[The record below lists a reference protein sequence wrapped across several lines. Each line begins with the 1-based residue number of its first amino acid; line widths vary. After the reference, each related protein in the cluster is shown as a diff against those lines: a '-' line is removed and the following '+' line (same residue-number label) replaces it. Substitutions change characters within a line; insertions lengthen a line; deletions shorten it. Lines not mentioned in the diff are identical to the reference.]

1 MFESLSLTA
10 NLAAFAASGAVVW
23 FAGSGIA
30 RCADAV
36 ARRTDFGEAAIGILL
51 LGAVTSLPELAVAV
65 TATLE
70 GHPALSVGDVLG
82 SASINLLIL
91 ALADAVLGRKALTS
105 TLPSTRVLLQ
115 GVLSTMLF
123 VVAAGAAVTGDAPF
137 LGMGVGSWLLV
148 AGYAVCLRILIVA
161 GDRKSWVPARR
172 PRTKADSHAR
182 EQDDTSAGA
191 LAAKTAGFAAL
202 ILAGGFVLAQSAAAI
217 AAQTGL
223 GANIVGTVMLAAAT
237 SLPEISTVV
246 AAVRLKRYEMAIS
259 DIFGTNL
266 FNVTIIAVVDALHP
280 GPPVLGEIGAF
291 AAFAALL
298 AGLLTLVFVVGALER
313 RDRTVLRMGYDSLA
327 AIVVYLAGIAVLYQL
342 R

>member
-1 MFESLSLTA
+1 
-10 NLAAFAASGAVVW
+10 
-23 FAGSGIA
+23 
-30 RCADAV
+30 
-36 ARRTDFGEAAIGILL
+36 
-51 LGAVTSLPELAVAV
+51 
-65 TATLE
+65 
-70 GHPALSVGDVLG
+70 
-82 SASINLLIL
+82 
-91 ALADAVLGRKALTS
+91 
-105 TLPSTRVLLQ
+105 
-115 GVLSTMLF
+115 MLF

-148 AGYAVCLRILIVA
+148 AGYAVCLRILLA
-161 GDRKSWVPARR
+161 SGDRRNWVPVRPSRAKPPSRR
-172 PRTKADSHAR
+172 R
-182 EQDDTSAGA
+182 ERDDTTASA
-191 LAAKTAGFAAL
+191 LAAKTAAFAAL
-202 ILAGGFVLAQSAAAI
+202 ILAGGFVVAQSAAAI
-217 AAQTGL
+217 AEQTGL

-266 FNVTIIAVVDALHP
+266 FNLTIIAVVDALHP
-280 GPPVLGEIGAF
+280 GAPVLGEIGAF

-327 AIVVYLAGIAVLYQL
+327 ATVLYVAGIAVLYQL